1 MPKTA
6 GILGGTFNPI
16 HMGHLLMA
24 EYARCQLLLSSII
37 FTPNHIPPHKQFPE
51 QTLPEDRF
59 MMVSLAT
66 LSHDAFIMSRIE
78 LERNSQSYTY
88 DTIFALQNTMY
99 SPKRSQKTDLV
110 FICGADSLIKHKWY
124 KFQNLLEL
132 LDVILVAPRDGLTYK
147 EVLYKYNNLPKK
159 LTKKIVQL
167 EMPHIDIS
175 SSLIRERIAEN
186 KSIKYL
192 VPELVENYIKKHGL
206 YKTNN

>member
-24 EYARCQLLLSSII
+24 EYARCQLSLSSII
-37 FTPNHIPPHKQFPE
+37 FMPNRIPPHKQFPE
-51 QTLPEDRF
+51 QARPEDRF

-66 LSHDAFIMSRIE
+66 LSHDAFALSRIE

-88 DTIFALQNTMY
+88 DTIFALHNTIN
-99 SPKRSQKTDLV
+99 SSKRSQKTDLV

-124 KFQNLLEL
+124 KFPNLLEL
-132 LDVILVAPRDGLTYK
+132 LYAILVAPRNGLTYK
-147 EVLYKYNNLPKK
+147 EVLRKYNNLPKK
-159 LTKKIVQL
+159 LTKKIVRL
-167 EMPHIDIS
+167 EMPHVDIS
-175 SSLIRERIAEN
+175 SSLIRKQIAEN

-192 VPELVENYIKKHGL
+192 VPELVENYIKKYGL
-206 YKTNN
+206 YKAVE